1 MKYQTINAGDHFG
14 RLETLERI
22 KIGRRIAWICKC
34 SCGNTRAVLSQNLNN
49 GTTKSCGCYNR
60 EAAEKVG
67 IDAIMDTTTGMY
79 MTNTL
84 TVALTGDTRSS
95 ISQITIYVADSMYT
109 LNTVIYNGGVTY
121 YSLEMLNDT
130 TVTDYFDRRN
140 GQTVDIQLI
149 DQ

>member
-60 EAAEKVG
+60 EAASQRIREINFKHG
-67 IDAIMDTTTGMY
+67 RTPLIYI
-79 MTNTL
+79 NNL
-84 TVALTGDTRSS
+84 TIKYRILPHLYQ
-95 ISQITIYVADSMYT
+95 QI
-109 LNTVIYNGGVTY
+109 
-121 YSLEMLNDT
+121 
-130 TVTDYFDRRN
+130 
-140 GQTVDIQLI
+140 
-149 DQ
+149 

>member
-60 EAAEKVG
+60 EAASQRIREINFKHG
-67 IDAIMDTTTGMY
+67 RTPRRLYEAWKNMRRRCTKEDKTGC
-79 MTNTL
+79 
-84 TVALTGDTRSS
+84 
-95 ISQITIYVADSMYT
+95 
-109 LNTVIYNGGVTY
+109 
-121 YSLEMLNDT
+121 YSTE
-130 TVTDYFDRRN
+130 V
-140 GQTVDIQLI
+140 
-149 DQ
+149 

>member
-60 EAAEKVG
+60 EAASQRIREINFKHGRPHEDYTKLGKICAAAVPKKIKRG
-67 IDAIMDTTTGMY
+67 AISTE
-79 MTNTL
+79 
-84 TVALTGDTRSS
+84 V
-95 ISQITIYVADSMYT
+95 
-109 LNTVIYNGGVTY
+109 
-121 YSLEMLNDT
+121 
-130 TVTDYFDRRN
+130 
-140 GQTVDIQLI
+140 
-149 DQ
+149 